1 MNYIDILGESLKNAF
16 LIDLFEI
23 YDVDVI
29 YEYDRTYEN
38 IEDEYRAEIPEMGLG
53 FIFDSSQ
60 RLTTLFMK
68 IVEHSGYNPFE
79 GDDPRKVSFSSAPGA
94 MRYAKEK
101 SIDAVHQEAKTDSFF
116 GDVPEWVKFNFQS
129 YSIHYQF
136 SDYGVHLVTLQLN
149 NA

>member
-1 MNYIDILGESLKNAF
+1 MNYIGILGERLKSEF
-16 LIDLFEI
+16 LFDLFET
-23 YDVDVI
+23 YDVNVI

-60 RLTTLFMK
+60 RLTTLFMR

-79 GDDPRKVSFSSAPGA
+79 GDDPREVSFCSGPEA
-94 MRYAKEK
+94 MTYAKEK
-101 SIDAVHQEAKTDSFF
+101 SIDAVHHEAKTDSFF
-116 GDVPEWVKFNFQS
+116 GEIPEWVKFRFKS

-136 SDYGVHLVTLQLN
+136 NNDGVYLVTLQLE